1 MQEGECDLVFGL
13 RMGGWNSRLIRCGCL
28 DFSIVGFVKLLEVR
42 AVKIREPT
50 CEGSFHLNLKGFYDR
65 DFRFEAFRF

>member
-1 MQEGECDLVFGL
+1 MEFKIDSLW
-13 RMGGWNSRLIRCGCL
+13 MSRFL
-28 DFSIVGFVKLLEVR
+28 DCRICRILVKLLEVR